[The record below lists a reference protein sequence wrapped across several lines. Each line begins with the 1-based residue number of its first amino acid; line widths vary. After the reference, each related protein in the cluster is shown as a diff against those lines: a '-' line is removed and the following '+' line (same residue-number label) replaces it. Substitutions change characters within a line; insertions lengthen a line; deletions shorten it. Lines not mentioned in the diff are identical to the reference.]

1 MINDNDS
8 RTAEDAIPYVVSLGL
23 VLHSLSLL
31 SRSQVE
37 IEIKKRMKAEATQ
50 DHLVGIYKS

>member
-8 RTAEDAIPYVVSLGL
+8 QTAEDAIPLGL

-50 DHLVGIYKS
+50 DHLVGIYKKLMS

>member
-1 MINDNDS
+1 MFTD
-8 RTAEDAIPYVVSLGL
+8 Y
-23 VLHSLSLL
+23 L

-50 DHLVGIYKS
+50 DHLVRTKIDQSLEKVTGQSLKN

>member
-8 RTAEDAIPYVVSLGL
+8 QTAEDAIPYVVFLGL

-50 DHLVGIYKS
+50 DHLVGV